1 MNNLIELNGK
11 YTDAKMF
18 INTVDEGTIGQVTT
32 MINEPVTDGGIV
44 RIMPDAHYGKGS
56 TVGTTIHYPNGINRV
71 VPSIVGVDV
80 GCLDAETEVL
90 TTYGWIPMS
99 EYKTKYNDRNL
110 KVLTFE
116 PKTGEAFFEV
126 PIAYIKKPCD
136 TFYHFKNSKG
146 LDQKLSKEH
155 NILLYKGYKAKGYT
169 TEFLHPEDLL
179 AKKLEKGY
187 YSFNTA
193 FDLVGGGLDFTDVE
207 IQLMVMVSADG
218 TVRSRVDGSSKYEL
232 HFSKERKVNRAI
244 YLLEKAGIEYK
255 HTKSEKT
262 GTHYIYFHTET
273 FLNKDLSQFYFASKH
288 QLEVLYKESF
298 SWDGHV
304 NKKDQ
309 LYYTTSIKNASV
321 IQFAMASNGI
331 RGSIYTTTYNKDNWR
346 DVYCVRATKN
356 SKVCY
361 TDTAEKVSS
370 TDGYSY
376 CFTTS
381 TGAFVARR
389 NNKIFVTG
397 NCGIMVAQIEKPEDT
412 TDTEWAKLDAVINKV
427 VPSGFNIRETL
438 DELHPNVPN
447 TIKHMLESMTFKG
460 ATEEPFINHITLS
473 LGTLG
478 GGNHFIELSKD
489 DEDNYYLLVHT
500 GSRSLGLAVA
510 MYHQKKADKYHK
522 QDTKGL
528 VNMIER
534 LKQEGRQTEIQEA
547 VKNFKAVN
555 VKPQLP
561 YLEGSAVDDYLND
574 MQLAQRYAYMNR
586 KTIIDKIVS
595 NMGWTVVDLFD
606 SIHNYIDVDSSTIRK
621 GATDAQ
627 EGVRLVIPLNMKEGS
642 IIGVGKGN
650 TDWNNSAPHG
660 AGRVLSRSKAKEL
673 LDLDEFKQTMSG
685 IYTTS
690 VVQSTLDEAP
700 KAYKNA
706 DEIKEIIKDTVDI
719 QKIVKPVYNFKAK

>member
-32 MINEPVTDGGIV
+32 MINEPVTEGGIV

-56 TVGTTIHYPNGINRV
+56 TVGTTIHYPDGINRV

-80 GCLDAETEVL
+80 G
-90 TTYGWIPMS
+90 
-99 EYKTKYNDRNL
+99 
-110 KVLTFE
+110 
-116 PKTGEAFFEV
+116 
-126 PIAYIKKPCD
+126 
-136 TFYHFKNSKG
+136 
-146 LDQKLSKEH
+146 
-155 NILLYKGYKAKGYT
+155 
-169 TEFLHPEDLL
+169 
-179 AKKLEKGY
+179 
-187 YSFNTA
+187 
-193 FDLVGGGLDFTDVE
+193 
-207 IQLMVMVSADG
+207 
-218 TVRSRVDGSSKYEL
+218 
-232 HFSKERKVNRAI
+232 
-244 YLLEKAGIEYK
+244 
-255 HTKSEKT
+255 
-262 GTHYIYFHTET
+262 
-273 FLNKDLSQFYFASKH
+273 
-288 QLEVLYKESF
+288 
-298 SWDGHV
+298 
-304 NKKDQ
+304 
-309 LYYTTSIKNASV
+309 
-321 IQFAMASNGI
+321 
-331 RGSIYTTTYNKDNWR
+331 
-346 DVYCVRATKN
+346 
-356 SKVCY
+356 
-361 TDTAEKVSS
+361 
-370 TDGYSY
+370 
-376 CFTTS
+376 
-381 TGAFVARR
+381 
-389 NNKIFVTG
+389 
-397 NCGIMVAQIEKPEDT
+397 CGIMVAQIEKPEDT

-447 TIKHMLESMTFKG
+447 MIKHMLESMTFKG
-460 ATEEPFINHITLS
+460 ATEEPFIERVTLS

-489 DEDNYYLLVHT
+489 DENNYYLLVHT
-500 GSRSLGLAVA
+500 GSRSLGLKVA
-510 MYHQKKADKYHK
+510 QYHQKKADLYHER
-522 QDTKGL
+522 DDKGL
-528 VNMIER
+528 ATMIET
-534 LKQEGRQTEIQEA
+534 LKQEGRQSEIQEA
-547 VKNFKAVN
+547 IKNFKAVN

-606 SIHNYIDVDSSTIRK
+606 SIHNYIDVDSNTIRK